1 MNKKGFTL
9 IETIMVIAILALL
22 MLILVPNVISLINK
36 NNIKSCQNLKAS
48 IENAAKVYV
57 TNNKYQLGF
66 SCNANASETTSIVT
80 IPIQDLINSGD
91 LKLTDNKLV
100 NPVSGKD
107 IPLSSKIKVTYNCTT
122 KDFNYEFDEF
132 LTNEFKLCD

>member
-36 NNIKSCQNLKAS
+36 NNIKSCQNLEDS
-48 IENAAKVYV
+48 IKNAAKVYV
-57 TNNKYQLGF
+57 ANNKYQLGF
-66 SCNANASETTSIVT
+66 SCDTAKEIT
-80 IPIQDLINSGD
+80 IQTLVDSGD

-122 KDFNYEFDEF
+122 KDFNYEFDESV
-132 LTNEFKLCD
+132 TNEFKLCD

>member
-1 MNKKGFTL
+1 MNKNGFTL

-36 NNIKSCQNLKAS
+36 NNIKSCQNLEAS
-48 IENAAKVYV
+48 IKNAAKAYV

-66 SCNANASETTSIVT
+66 SCGTEKEIK
-80 IPIQDLINSGD
+80 IQDLIDSGD

-100 NPVSGKD
+100 NPKD
-107 IPLSSKIKVTYNCTT
+107 NSTIKQDKEITVKYDCDKKIFTYDFTLNCAN
-122 KDFNYEFDEF
+122 F
-132 LTNEFKLCD
+132 

>member
-1 MNKKGFTL
+1 MFNL
-9 IETIMVIAILALL
+9 VNMQ
-22 MLILVPNVISLINK
+22 ILVLKRPLKRLVRL
-36 NNIKSCQNLKAS
+36 NNIKSCQNLEDS
-48 IENAAKVYV
+48 IKNAAKVYV
-57 TNNKYQLGF
+57 ANNKYQLGF
-66 SCNANASETTSIVT
+66 SCDTAKEIT
-80 IPIQDLINSGD
+80 IQTLVDSGD

-132 LTNEFKLCD
+132 VTNEFKLCD

>member
-36 NNIKSCQNLKAS
+36 NNIKSCQNLEAS
-48 IENAAKVYV
+48 IKNAAKVYV
-57 TNNKYQLGF
+57 ANNKYQLGF
-66 SCNANASETTSIVT
+66 SCDTEKGTEKEIK
-80 IPIQDLINSGD
+80 IQDLIDSGD

>member
-1 MNKKGFTL
+1 MNRKGFTL

-36 NNIKSCQNLKAS
+36 NNIKSCQNLEDS
-48 IENAAKVYV
+48 IKNAAKVYV
-57 TNNKYQLGF
+57 ANNKYQLGF
-66 SCNANASETTSIVT
+66 SCDTAKEIT
-80 IPIQDLINSGD
+80 IQTLVDSGD

-107 IPLSSKIKVTYNCTT
+107 IPLSSKITVTYNCTT

-132 LTNEFKLCD
+132 VTNEFKLCD

>member
-1 MNKKGFTL
+1 MNRKGFTL

-36 NNIKSCQNLKAS
+36 NNIKSCQNLEDS
-48 IENAAKVYV
+48 IKNAAKVYV
-57 TNNKYQLGF
+57 ANNKYQLGF
-66 SCNANASETTSIVT
+66 SCDTAKEIT
-80 IPIQDLINSGD
+80 IQTLVDSGD

-100 NPVSGKD
+100 NPVSGKY
-107 IPLSSKIKVTYNCTT
+107 IHLSSKIKVTYNCTT

-132 LTNEFKLCD
+132 VTNEFKLCD

>member
-36 NNIKSCQNLKAS
+36 NNIKSCQNLEAS
-48 IENAAKVYV
+48 IKNAAKVYV
-57 TNNKYQLGF
+57 ANNKYQLGF
-66 SCNANASETTSIVT
+66 SCNASETTSIVK

-91 LKLTDNKLV
+91 LKLQNDNLV
-100 NPVSGKD
+100 NPKNNSTIKQDKEITVKYD
-107 IPLSSKIKVTYNCTT
+107 CNKKIFTYDFTLNCS
-122 KDFNYEFDEF
+122 
-132 LTNEFKLCD
+132 NEKLN

>member
-22 MLILVPNVISLINK
+22 MLILVPNVITLINK
-36 NNIKSCQNLKAS
+36 NNIKSCQNLEAS
-48 IENAAKVYV
+48 IKNAAKAYV

-66 SCNANASETTSIVT
+66 SCSTEKEIK
-80 IPIQDLINSGD
+80 IQDLIDSGD

-100 NPVSGKD
+100 NPKNNETIQPSEKVV
-107 IPLSSKIKVTYNCTT
+107 KVTYNCTT
-122 KDFNYEFDEF
+122 KDFTYDFTLN
-132 LTNEFKLCD
+132 CV

>member
-22 MLILVPNVISLINK
+22 MLILVPNVITLINK
-36 NNIKSCQNLKAS
+36 NNIKSCQNLEAS
-48 IENAAKVYV
+48 IKNAAKVYI

-66 SCNANASETTSIVT
+66 SCDTAKEIA
-80 IPIQDLINSGD
+80 IQTLVDSGD

-107 IPLSSKIKVTYNCTT
+107 IPLNSTIKVTYNCTT
-122 KDFNYEFDEF
+122 KDFGY
-132 LTNEFKLCD
+132 EFKLNCS

>member
-1 MNKKGFTL
+1 MNRKGFTL

-36 NNIKSCQNLKAS
+36 NNIKSCQNLEDS
-48 IENAAKVYV
+48 IKNAAKVYV
-57 TNNKYQLGF
+57 ANNKYQLGF
-66 SCNANASETTSIVT
+66 SCDTEKGTEKEIK
-80 IPIQDLINSGD
+80 IQDLIDSGD

-100 NPVSGKD
+100 NPVSRKD

-132 LTNEFKLCD
+132 VTNEFKLCD

>member
-36 NNIKSCQNLKAS
+36 NNIKSCQNLEAS
-48 IENAAKVYV
+48 IKNAAKVYV

-66 SCNANASETTSIVT
+66 SCGTEKEIK
-80 IPIQDLINSGD
+80 IQDLIDSGD

-100 NPVSGKD
+100 NPKNNDTISPNETVV
-107 IPLSSKIKVTYNCTT
+107 KVTYDCNKKTFT
-122 KDFNYEFDEF
+122 YDFS
-132 LTNEFKLCD
+132 LTCD